1 MPTPAP
7 RPSEID
13 PVRLIKAAD
22 TILAAMRQGRNAP
35 IAMWRDDAH
44 PAKNGFSSEELV
56 QGMLFLQRLRL
67 VNRRTSAVRTDD
79 EE

>member
-1 MPTPAP
+1 MPMPTP
-7 RPSEID
+7 RPSEVD
-13 PVRLIKAAD
+13 PVRLLKAAD

-35 IAMWRDDAH
+35 ITMWRDDAH

-56 QGMLFLQRLRL
+56 QGMLFLQRLGL
-67 VNRRTSAVRTDD
+67 VNRRTSAMPD

>member
-1 MPTPAP
+1 MPAPTP
-7 RPSEID
+7 RPPEVD

-56 QGMLFLQRLRL
+56 QGMLFLQRLGL
-67 VNRRTSAVRTDD
+67 VNRRTSAVQRD